1 MEGEIV
7 APPEEKPYIL
17 KVWTDGAL
25 REYEAPMVM
34 GAGAVICHRGGGRRE
49 EPDLHSWKFYAW
61 KADPLKAELLAIQR
75 ALESIPS
82 DMKRTCHLIILSDSW
97 QAVNALRHAQKGL
110 RKPRSGANGRRDFN
124 EYCTTMHHHRRIIT
138 HIRDLIALF
147 PRSQVVWC
155 RGHAGHKWNEL
166 ANELAQKEAGTWR
179 GCKANKGPARI
190 TKGLNHGLAK
200 GHLGPHP
207 VRTG

>member
-25 REYEAPMVM
+25 CEYEAPMVV
-34 GAGAVICHRGGGRRE
+34 GAGAVICHRGRGKRE
-49 EPDLHSWKFYAW
+49 EPDLKSWKFYAW
-61 KADPLKAELLAIQR
+61 ESNPLQAELLAIQR

-97 QAVNALRHAQKGL
+97 KAVNALRHARRGSC
-110 RKPRSGANGRRDFN
+110 KPKAGSQDRRDFD
-124 EYCTTMHHHRRIIT
+124 EYRATMHHHRRIVS

-147 PRSQVVWC
+147 PHCRVVWC
-155 RGHAGHKWNEL
+155 KGHAGHQWNEL
-166 ANELAQKEAGTWR
+166 ANELAQKQAGTWR
-179 GCKANKGPARI
+179 GKPKERI
-190 TKGLNHGLAK
+190 KK
-200 GHLGPHP
+200 CS
-207 VRTG
+207 